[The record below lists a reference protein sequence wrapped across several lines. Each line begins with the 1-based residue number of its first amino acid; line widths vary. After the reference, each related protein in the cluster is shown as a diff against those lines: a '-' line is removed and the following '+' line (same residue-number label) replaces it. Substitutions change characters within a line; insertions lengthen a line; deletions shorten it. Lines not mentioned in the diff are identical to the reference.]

1 MTKIFIVI
9 YTTYTHIYQLAL
21 EVKKGVESDPEAE
34 VELFQVPET
43 LPQEVLTKMHAP
55 PKPDIPII
63 TAAKLAEA
71 DGFLFGFP
79 TRFGTLPAQFQSF
92 LDSTGQL
99 WSTGALKRKFGGFF
113 FSTSGQHGG
122 QETTAFTSVTYF
134 AHHGVNFVPLSTGLP
149 YQGETSEVIGG
160 SFWGSGTITGS
171 DASRPISEKEK
182 EVARVQGKEFVEIV
196 GTYVRGTKVSIVND
210 EISVDN
216 NNNYTNN
223 DVSTTTQDA
232 RTRSIKKEKNEKK
245 KKRFWICCKSDSFL
259 DD

>member
-1 MTKIFIVI
+1 MTKIFIII

-21 EVKKGVESDPEAE
+21 EVKKGVESADPEAE

-63 TAAKLAEA
+63 TATKLAEA

-79 TRFGTLPAQFQSF
+79 TRFGTLPAQFKSF

-99 WSTGALKRKFGGFF
+99 WYTNALKRKFGGIF
-113 FSTSGQHGG
+113 FSTATQHGG
-122 QETTAFTSVTYF
+122 QETTAFTTVTYF
-134 AHHGVNFVPLSTGLP
+134 AHHGVNFVPLSSGVP
-149 YQGETSEVIGG
+149 YQGETNEVIGG

-182 EVARVQGKEFVEIV
+182 EVARIQGKEFVEIV
-196 GTYVRGTKVSIVND
+196 GTYVKGTKV
-210 EISVDN
+210 
-216 NNNYTNN
+216 
-223 DVSTTTQDA
+223 
-232 RTRSIKKEKNEKK
+232 
-245 KKRFWICCKSDSFL
+245 
-259 DD
+259 